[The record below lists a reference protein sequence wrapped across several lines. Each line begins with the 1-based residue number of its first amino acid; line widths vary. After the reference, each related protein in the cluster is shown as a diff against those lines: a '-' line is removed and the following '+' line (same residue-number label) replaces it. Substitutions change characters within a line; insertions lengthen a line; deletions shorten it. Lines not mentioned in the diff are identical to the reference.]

1 MMDDNE
7 IIQQDLEKETGLA
20 LTNNFREELAA
31 YINQLINTDFEK
43 LVFLLYRIDVQES
56 TIKQLLALPS
66 SNNAGEIIADAII
79 KRQLE
84 KVISRQQYKQPTENI
99 AEEDKW

>member
-1 MMDDNE
+1 MIE
-7 IIQQDLEKETGLA
+7 KTIQQDLEKETGLA
-20 LTNNFREELAA
+20 LTDNFRQELSA
-31 YINQLINTDFEK
+31 YINQLINNDFEK
-43 LVFLLYRIDVQES
+43 LVFLLYRIDVKES

-66 SNNAGEIIADAII
+66 SQNAGEIIADAII

-99 AEEDKW
+99 ADDDKW

>member
-1 MMDDNE
+1 MMADNE
-7 IIQQDLEKETGLA
+7 IIQQDLEKETGLV
-20 LTNNFREELAA
+20 LTNNFREELSA

-43 LVFLLYRIDVQES
+43 LVFLLYRIDVKES

-79 KRQLE
+79 KRQAE
-84 KVISRQQYKQPTENI
+84 KVTTRQFYKQSEDNI
-99 AEEDKW
+99 SEEDKW

>member
-1 MMDDNE
+1 MIDDTKTLE
-7 IIQQDLEKETGLA
+7 QDLEKETGLV
-20 LTNNFREELAA
+20 LTNNFREELSA

-43 LVFLLYRIDVQES
+43 LVFLLYRIDVKES

-79 KRQLE
+79 KRQAE
-84 KVISRQQYKQPTENI
+84 KVTTRQLYKESDNNI

>member
-1 MMDDNE
+1 MTYDTKAL
-7 IIQQDLEKETGLA
+7 QQDLEKETGLV

-31 YINQLINTDFEK
+31 YINQLINNDFEK

-79 KRQLE
+79 KRQAE
-84 KVISRQQYKQPTENI
+84 KVISRQQYRQPIENI

>member
-1 MMDDNE
+1 MIDKNVV
-7 IIQQDLEKETGLA
+7 IQQDLEKETGLV

-43 LVFLLYRIDVQES
+43 LVFLLYRIDVKES

-66 SNNAGEIIADAII
+66 GNNAGEIIADAII
-79 KRQLE
+79 KRQAE
-84 KVISRQQYKQPTENI
+84 KVMTRQLYKQSEDNI

>member
-1 MMDDNE
+1 MMDDKE

-31 YINQLINTDFEK
+31 YINQLINNDFEK
-43 LVFLLYRIDVQES
+43 LVFLLYRIDIKES

-79 KRQLE
+79 KRQSE

-99 AEEDKW
+99 ADEDKW

>member
-1 MMDDNE
+1 MIE
-7 IIQQDLEKETGLA
+7 KIIQQDLEKETGLM

-43 LVFLLYRIDVQES
+43 LVFLLYRIDVEES

-84 KVISRQQYKQPTENI
+84 KVISRQQYKQPIENI
-99 AEEDKW
+99 ADEDKW

>member
-1 MMDDNE
+1 M
-7 IIQQDLEKETGLA
+7 IKKTIQQDLEKETGLV

-43 LVFLLYRIDVQES
+43 LVFLLYRIDVKES
-56 TIKQLLALPS
+56 AIKQLLALPS

-84 KVISRQQYKQPTENI
+84 KVVSRQQYKQPTENI
-99 AEEDKW
+99 PAEDKW

>member
-1 MMDDNE
+1 MIDNNE
-7 IIQQDLEKETGLA
+7 IIQQDLEKVTGLV

-31 YINQLINTDFEK
+31 YINQLINTNFEK

-79 KRQLE
+79 KRQAK
-84 KVISRQQYKQPTENI
+84 KVATRKLYKQCNNNI
-99 AEEDKW
+99 ADEDKW

>member
-1 MMDDNE
+1 MIVDKI
-7 IIQQDLEKETGLA
+7 IIQQDLEKETGIV

-31 YINQLINTDFEK
+31 FVNHLINIDFEK
-43 LVFLLYRIDVQES
+43 LVFLLYKIDVSES

-66 SNNAGEIIADAII
+66 ANNAGKLIADAII
-79 KRQLE
+79 KRQLQKIE
-84 KVISRQQYKQPTENI
+84 SRQQFKQSINI

>member
-1 MMDDNE
+1 MIDDTKTL
-7 IIQQDLEKETGLA
+7 QQDLEKETGLV
-20 LTNNFREELAA
+20 LTNNFRQELAV
-31 YINQLINTDFEK
+31 YINKLINTDFEK

-66 SNNAGEIIADAII
+66 NNNAGEIIAEAII

-84 KVISRQQYKQPTENI
+84 KVSSRQKFKQPTENI
-99 AEEDKW
+99 ADEDKW